1 MHINTLIKIQLPKYQ
16 KSNIQ
21 TWNLFESI
29 YMCHSIPYT
38 LAYISTSDTPV
49 DDNFESIEMKAGPQI
64 PVAIITLA
72 I

>member
-1 MHINTLIKIQLPKYQ
+1 M
-16 KSNIQ
+16 NIQ

-64 PVAIITLA
+64 PVAIKTLA